1 MVTNKNLESV
11 YMPFKV
17 AVTFQ
22 NKEGDY
28 VKIPKNM
35 AHFSADLG
43 NETASLSDTCTVKKD

>member
-35 AHFSADLG
+35 AHFSADVE